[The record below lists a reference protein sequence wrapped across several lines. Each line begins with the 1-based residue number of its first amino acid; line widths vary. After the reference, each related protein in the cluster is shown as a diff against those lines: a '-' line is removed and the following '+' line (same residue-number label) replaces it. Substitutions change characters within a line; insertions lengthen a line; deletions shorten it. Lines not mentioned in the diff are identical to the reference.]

1 MKLPARLDMES
12 LNKRTRRTCCCI
24 NTRLKFIVLSV
35 AAGITFSLLL
45 FFYIPRIPLMVTE
58 NFYISPKDVA
68 TIMLR
73 NSPIN
78 ASESNPFFIDL
89 PILANV
95 SVTSENWFT
104 LHFNKLNYLGRMYLL
119 DGTLDQKNY
128 GDGVIH
134 DLIIQARSHRI
145 VQLQNVAHLK
155 ITKRFDRFID
165 DPSIQTILQRYILN
179 NDPATSFLEFDYEVR
194 LNLI

>member
-1 MKLPARLDMES
+1 
-12 LNKRTRRTCCCI
+12 
-24 NTRLKFIVLSV
+24 
-35 AAGITFSLLL
+35 
-45 FFYIPRIPLMVTE
+45 
-58 NFYISPKDVA
+58 
-68 TIMLR
+68 MLR

-165 DPSIQTILQRYILN
+165 DPSIQTILQRCILN